1 MNVDDQSL
9 IEQDHDSMDR
19 IWLDDCS
26 WLNNSSTAPKRNDR
40 DQEGFLGWVNKN
52 TISINILTF
61 VIGGIIFYIIGSI
74 ML

>member
-1 MNVDDQSL
+1 VDDQSL

-26 WLNNSSTAPKRNDR
+26 WLNDYSTAQKRNDR

-52 TISINILTF
+52 PISINILMF
-61 VIGGIIFYIIGSI
+61 VIGGITIFIIGSI